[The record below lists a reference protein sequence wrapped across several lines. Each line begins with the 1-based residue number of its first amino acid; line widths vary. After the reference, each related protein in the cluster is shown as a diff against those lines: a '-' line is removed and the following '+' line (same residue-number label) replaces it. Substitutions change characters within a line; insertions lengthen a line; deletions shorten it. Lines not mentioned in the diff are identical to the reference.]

1 MGIEDKIKKK
11 EQELNLGEKV
21 YGCEMPTK
29 YQISEDISGKEYQI
43 PDIYKEY
50 LQNPKSNT
58 AGLGYKGLDKP
69 HINLFHS
76 TNLVVRDKNDKHLSI
91 GGQAFGVGA
100 FEDDDDDIY
109 MKEDMNNYDFELT
122 KEKDKTSSNKAIR
135 EKEMVFSIFV
145 KSSKPLVPKKQ
156 YTPPTIPHWFTG
168 VHKMR
173 RSRFEPLK
181 EVKEESLPR
190 NKINPMIRARY
201 LGEEVNDTFTP
212 SKQQPASPNKKN
224 DNKDKADTSTNNS
237 SQQPDVSSFLT
248 DRFVS
253 ASRNEDITNILE
265 KVEKSE
271 TEHGTEQMRD
281 AARMK
286 MFGPLTRITSDW
298 QPCSILCKRFNV
310 PEPFSE

>member
-11 EQELNLGEKV
+11 EQELNSSGHV

-29 YQISEDISGKEYQI
+29 YQITEDIDAKGYQI
-43 PDIYKEY
+43 ADIYKEC
-50 LQNPKSNT
+50 LKNPKSNT
-58 AGLGYKGLDKP
+58 AGLGYKGLEKP

-76 TNLVVRDKNDKHLSI
+76 TNLVIRGKNEQGLSI

-109 MKEDMNNYDFELT
+109 MKEDMSNYDFELT
-122 KEKDKTSSNKAIR
+122 KEKETSSSKTAVRNK
-135 EKEMVFSIFV
+135 ELVFNMFV
-145 KSSKPLVPKKQ
+145 KSSKCLIQKTQ
-156 YTPPTIPHWFTG
+156 YTPPMIPHWFTG
-168 VHKMR
+168 VHKVR
-173 RSRFEPLK
+173 RSRFEPLE
-181 EVKEESLPR
+181 EVKEEPIPR
-190 NKINPMIRARY
+190 NQINAIVRARY

-212 SKQQPASPNKKN
+212 SKQEPDSSKKTS
-224 DNKDKADTSTNNS
+224 DKKGTSSNSNNE
-237 SQQPDVSSFLT
+237 QPDVSSFLT

-253 ASRNEDITNILE
+253 ASKKEDVSDILE
-265 KVEKSE
+265 KVERSE

-298 QPCSILCKRFNV
+298 QPCSLLCKRFNV